1 MAFQRTAYKTRAMRH
16 EVANTETIT
25 TKAIALPDVR
35 AFCAVVDLGSVTG
48 AARLLGET
56 KGAVSRRLARLEA
69 ALGVS
74 LLRRSP
80 RRVVP
85 TEEGRTYRAS
95 AGQAVEAF
103 DDAARVLLG
112 ARDVPRGLLRLT
124 APSDL
129 GVGLVPELCA
139 RFIDR
144 HPEVRIEVL
153 ASDARL
159 DLDAQHIDC
168 ALRVG
173 VLRDSSLRVLR
184 LGDLRLGLYASAAYL
199 KQHGAPKRPE
209 DLAAHRIAAYTN
221 MPRPFQ
227 LPLRRGTTTTRVT
240 LEPTVL
246 GDGAFVRELVVHG
259 GAIAGMPRLVGD
271 RDVAAGRLVRVLPGY
286 EIDVTVPLAL
296 LHTASAFVPAK
307 VRAFRDFVLAELR
320 LDTARKRLRGD

>member
-1 MAFQRTAYKTRAMRH
+1 MAFHRIAYKTRAMRH
-16 EVANTETIT
+16 EVAETETIAT
-25 TKAIALPDVR
+25 ESITLPDVR

-48 AARLLGET
+48 AANVLGET
-56 KGAVSRRLARLEA
+56 KGAVSRRLARLGA

-85 TEEGRTYRAS
+85 TDEGRAYRAS

-103 DDAARVLLG
+103 DDAARALVG
-112 ARDVPRGLLRLT
+112 ARDVPRGLLRIT

-139 RFIDR
+139 RFVDR

-173 VLRDSSLRVLR
+173 VLRDSSLRVVRLR
-184 LGDLRLGLYASAAYL
+184 DLRVGLYASASYL
-199 KQHGAPKRPE
+199 HQHGTPKRPE
-209 DLAAHRIAAYTN
+209 DLRLHRIAAYTN
-221 MPRPFQ
+221 MPRPLE
-227 LPLRRGTTTTRVT
+227 LPIRRGATVTRVT
-240 LEPTVL
+240 LEPTL
-246 GDGAFVRELVVHG
+246 IGDGAFVRELVAHG

-271 RDVAAGRLVRVLPGY
+271 RDVTAGRLVRVLPGY
-286 EIDVTVPLAL
+286 EIDITVPLAL
-296 LHTASAFVPAK
+296 LHAASAFVPAK
-307 VRAFRDFVLAELR
+307 VRAFRDIVLAELGPE
-320 LDTARKRLRGD
+320 TARKRPRGD